1 MTRDTPKFDKVLIH
15 SNWSSL
21 RGTYWAKF
29 QQTKTYWFVN
39 HIFWEISDA
48 ISSML
53 HLQDQRSIYARVLH
67 AMAQFVLKIEK
78 LSHIIET
85 APIIEMAQL
94 TKSLLWPLL
103 IVYLR
108 IPGLIWRRGT
118 TYFVENKTPAI
129 LSGDSRRATSE
140 LSCWTPAT
148 HF

>member
-1 MTRDTPKFDKVLIH
+1 MGCSFLGLPPALSSPAPIYTPGWPERGTVRVKCLAQEHNKMSPATPAPARTARSGVERTNHEATLLPDITRDTPKFDKVLIH

-39 HIFWEISDA
+39 HIFWGISDA

-78 LSHIIET
+78 C
-85 APIIEMAQL
+85 P
-94 TKSLLWPLL
+94 
-103 IVYLR
+103 
-108 IPGLIWRRGT
+108 
-118 TYFVENKTPAI
+118 
-129 LSGDSRRATSE
+129 TS
-140 LSCWTPAT
+140 
-148 HF
+148 